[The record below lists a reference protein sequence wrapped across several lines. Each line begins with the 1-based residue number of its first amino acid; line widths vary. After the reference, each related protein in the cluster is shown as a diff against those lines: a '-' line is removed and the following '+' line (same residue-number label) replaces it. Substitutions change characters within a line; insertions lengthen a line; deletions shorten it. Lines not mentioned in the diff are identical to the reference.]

1 MSGSPRLKHVLED
14 RRIALVILLVAVF
27 AIYAQSL
34 GYEFVYDDHSAIIKN
49 RLIQTPA
56 NIPSMFFLEDKLMAS
71 STGYYRPLIPVIDT
85 FAYMALGA
93 DPVWFHLLSILYH
106 MVTVVLVYF
115 LSLRLTGSGAG
126 ALLAAALF
134 GLHPVNTESVAFV
147 SAKNNMICSIFI
159 LGSVL
164 CFLRH
169 RDKKAQGGWYA
180 LAASTGLLF
189 LGILS
194 KEFAIMVPFAL
205 MAYERLSGR
214 LRSRRDLAAYIP
226 LVVVLV
232 VYLGMRAFVLRGSEG
247 AGFSPETFH
256 IRMASM
262 LDVLLAYI
270 RLTLVPVG
278 QRALYTFEL
287 VPGPLTVVSGIILA
301 ALIWASFSPRW
312 RGLAGVP
319 AAWFLLFLMPVMNII
334 PVSGSP
340 MAERYMYIPLIGAV
354 LFAGAL
360 YSRFEASKWS
370 TPAALFV
377 LACFAILTF
386 MRIPVWKNDE
396 VLYTH
401 MTETEGMSWKGW
413 YHLGVTKY
421 KQGDYEEAQRL
432 WDISEKFIP
441 EMQDKRKKLGLMYE
455 RQGQYM
461 KAEIEFRKVLS
472 ARELPDDYFNLA
484 NVLVRQGKA
493 GGAEKAYLRAIEL
506 DPSGVGPYTA
516 LSGLYEKSGRKD
528 KALGV
533 LRQAMENAPGESGPY
548 NRAGVILSDMGM
560 YAEAVGYFR
569 KALEI
574 DPSCTECRYN
584 LTQVE
589 KLLYGGK
596 RKR

>member
-1 MSGSPRLKHVLED
+1 MSGSPRLKQVFVD
-14 RRIALVILLVAVF
+14 RRIALAILLVAVF

-34 GYEFVYDDHSAIIKN
+34 GYQFVHDDNPLIKDN
-49 RLIQTPA
+49 KLIRSPS
-56 NIPSMFFLEDKLMAS
+56 NIPSMVVAEDKLNVT

-85 FAYMALGA
+85 IAYMAGGA
-93 DPVWFHLLSILYH
+93 NPAWFHLLSIFYH
-106 MVTVVLVYF
+106 MVAVVLVYF

-134 GLHPVNTESVAFV
+134 GLHPVNTETVAFV
-147 SAKNNMICSIFI
+147 SAKNNIISSIFI
-159 LGSVL
+159 LGSIL

-247 AGFSPETFH
+247 AVFSPETFH

-301 ALIWASFSPRW
+301 VLIWASFSPRW

-319 AAWFLLFLMPVMNII
+319 VAWFFLFLMPVMNII
-334 PVSGSP
+334 PVSGAP
-340 MAERYMYIPLIGAV
+340 MAERFMYIPLIGAV

-360 YSRFEASKWS
+360 YSRMEASKWS
-370 TPAALFV
+370 QPVALFV

-401 MTETEGMSWKGW
+401 MTETESMSWKSW
-413 YHLGVTKY
+413 YSLAVAKY
-421 KQGDYEEAQRL
+421 KQGDYEEAERL
-432 WDISEKFIP
+432 WGLSEKFIP
-441 EMQDKRKKLGLMYE
+441 EMQVMRNKLGLRYE
-455 RQGQYM
+455 RQGKLKM
-461 KAEIEFRKVLS
+461 AETEFRKVLL

-484 NVLVRQGKA
+484 NVLLKQGKIA
-493 GGAEKAYLRAIEL
+493 GAEKAYARAIEL

-528 KALGV
+528 KAFGV